1 MKRRYF
7 NMVEVMLAVVV
18 ISVGLAS
25 VFVLFPTGL
34 TAHRSAAADNSIAD
48 LAEYIFSSVKAQI
61 DIDCSG
67 EDDED
72 NKKFEKGEWTKYS
85 NTPSDASVELD
96 DNGSGWNLVSIL
108 KKGVTSEDAV
118 KNVSL
123 LQNTAKK
130 NVFWVRQVS
139 GPSGNRYS
147 DFSAIGR
154 VYVDRESGKTG
165 LEDEFFFS
173 TDGTM
178 KQYSAI
184 SYPNKDA
191 KKFILPLVLE
201 ISYPAEADYDLREKK
216 YFRFEVFNS
225 NYEPRVI

>member
-18 ISVGLAS
+18 ISVGLSS

-67 EDDED
+67 DDED
-72 NKKFEKGEWTKYS
+72 GKKFEKGVWTKF
-85 NTPSDASVELD
+85 TDQKSDASVELSD
-96 DNGSGWNLVSIL
+96 DGSGWNLVSIL
-108 KKGVTSEDAV
+108 KKNVASEDAV

-123 LQNTAKK
+123 LQNATKK
-130 NVFWVRQVS
+130 NVFWVRQIS
-139 GPSGNRYS
+139 GPADNRYS

-178 KQYSAI
+178 KLYDNI
-184 SYPNKDA
+184 SYSGKDA

-201 ISYPAEADYDLREKK
+201 ISYPAEAGYDLREKK

-225 NYEPRVI
+225 NYEPREI